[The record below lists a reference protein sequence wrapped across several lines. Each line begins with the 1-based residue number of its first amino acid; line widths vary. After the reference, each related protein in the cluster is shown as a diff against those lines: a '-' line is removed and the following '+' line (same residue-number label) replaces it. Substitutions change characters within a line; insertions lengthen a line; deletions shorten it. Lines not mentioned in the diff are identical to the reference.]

1 MGIENVPLFL
11 SSSVIFC
18 LTPGLDF
25 LLVLNRSL
33 FYGRSAGLITSLGI
47 NFGLL
52 FHTALAAFG
61 VSAFISSSDLAF
73 PVIKYAGAW
82 YLVIF
87 GVLSIINSS
96 KEAGASAASR
106 PAHSARYYFLSG
118 LGTNLLNPKIILFFL
133 AYFPQ
138 FVSKNAVGSPAPY
151 LALGACYTLVS
162 LICLALL
169 CVFSSAVA
177 SRILYNP
184 RFTVLMHRTTG
195 VLFILMGLSV
205 AFIERQ

>member
-1 MGIENVPLFL
+1 MGIENFPLFL

-18 LTPGLDF
+18 LTPGIDF

-33 FYGRSAGLITSLGI
+33 FHGRSAGLITSMGI
-47 NFGLL
+47 NFGLF

-61 VSAFISSSDLAF
+61 VSALISSSELAF
-73 PVIKYAGAW
+73 PVIKYAGAC

-87 GVLSIINSS
+87 GILGIINSS
-96 KEAGASAASR
+96 RKAGAGAASR
-106 PAHSARYYFLSG
+106 PAHSARFYFFSG
-118 LGTNLLNPKIILFFL
+118 LSTNLLNPKIILFFL

-138 FVSKNAVGSPAPY
+138 FVSKSAVGSAVPY
-151 LALGACYTLVS
+151 LTLGAAYTLVS
-162 LICLALL
+162 LVCLTLL
-169 CVFSSAVA
+169 CVFSSAAA

-205 AFIERQ
+205 AFIER